1 MAEYGS
7 TVGSDAST
15 PSPGETGQD
24 DYRPTREVL
33 RASRDQAMEEA
44 RDAIRNMA
52 EGQKTRAAEGLGSV
66 AHALHETARTLSS
79 EKQAVTARY
88 TDMAADQLER
98 ASRLLREKDW
108 DDLMGEAER
117 FARQQPTLFIGGAI
131 AAGFFLARFLKSVPA
146 TPAGTGRTETAA
158 GSAVGAP
165 YGGVAGSSYTGAMG
179 GEG

>member
-15 PSPGETGQD
+15 PSLGETGQD
-24 DYRPTREVL
+24 EYRPTREVL

-79 EKQAVTARY
+79 EQQAVTARY
-88 TDMAADQLER
+88 TDMAAEQLER
-98 ASRLLREKDW
+98 ASRLLRDKDW
-108 DDLMGEAER
+108 DDLMAEAER

-146 TPAGTGRTETAA
+146 TAAETGPPRTET
-158 GSAVGAP
+158 GASSTASGP
-165 YGGVAGSSYTGAMG
+165 YGGVAGSS
-179 GEG
+179 